1 MGKRKTLISGNWKMH
16 KDHREALHL
25 VRDLGFRLKPEM
37 VSEVEVAIHP
47 PFTSLR
53 SVQSLIEADRLPITL
68 GAQHCYF
75 EESGAYTGEVSAGM
89 LASLDVRHVL
99 CGHSERRHV
108 FGQRDDEVAR
118 TAVAVIANG
127 MVPSI
132 CVGETQEERE
142 AGDTEAVVGRQLTA
156 VLSTVG
162 KALSGMVIA
171 YEPVWAIGT
180 GLAASPE
187 DAEAAAA
194 FIRTQVATAWGQEAT
209 EDLRI
214 QYGGSVKPENA
225 AEYLACPNVD
235 GLLVGGASLEGGS
248 FSEIVSAAVG

>member
-1 MGKRKTLISGNWKMH
+1 MSKRKTLISGNWKMH

-25 VRDLGFRLKPEM
+25 VRDLGLRLKPEHIAA
-37 VSEVEVAIHP
+37 VEVAVHP

-53 SVQSLIEADRLPITL
+53 TVQSLIEAERLPITL

-75 EESGAYTGEVSAGM
+75 EEAGAYTGEVSASM

-108 FGQRDDEVAR
+108 FGQTDEEVAR
-118 TAVAVIANG
+118 TAVAVIASG
-127 MVPSI
+127 MAPSV

-142 AGDTEAVVGRQLTA
+142 AGATEDVVGRQLAA

-162 KALSGMVIA
+162 KALSGMVVA

-194 FIRTQVATAWGQEAT
+194 FIRAQVAAAWGSDAA

-225 AEYLACPNVD
+225 RDYLSCANVD
-235 GLLVGGASLEGGS
+235 GLLVGGASLEGAS
-248 FSEIVSAAVG
+248 FTEIVSAAVG